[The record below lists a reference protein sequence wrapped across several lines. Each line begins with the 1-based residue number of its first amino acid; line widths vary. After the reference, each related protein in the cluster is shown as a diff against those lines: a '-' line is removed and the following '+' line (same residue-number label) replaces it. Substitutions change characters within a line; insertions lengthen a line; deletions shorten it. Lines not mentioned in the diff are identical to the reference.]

1 MGLKSFDQKPKIT
14 RVSPLIIDMNS
25 LGVYPKRISLEDFLK
40 FKILQVLRPNF
51 KKYDAQLF

>member
-25 LGVYPKRISLEDFLK
+25 LDVYPKRIFLEDFLK
-40 FKILQVLRPNF
+40 FKTLQVLRPNF